1 MHGNREGDVK
11 TRIVWCGMLAGFL
24 CLAGAFAEGEAMLV
38 KPESREKM
46 KVGGPCDYVDYAG
59 TATIT
64 KMEISAASGKQVLAT
79 GGPGYPG
86 CEIWF
91 SFKTDALIRQDW
103 ARKVVDREHL
113 FRLANSWYPGE
124 KYIDKYGIKVGNTYT
139 CILKVLTR
147 GTCTPAVFKFPGCK
161 DDDYFESKKEE

>member
-1 MHGNREGDVK
+1 MKIGFAFCMV
-11 TRIVWCGMLAGFL
+11 CAGFL
-24 CLAGAFAEGEAMLV
+24 CLAGAFAEGEAMSV
-38 KPESREKM
+38 QPKNREKM
-46 KVGGPCDYVDYAG
+46 KVGGPCEYVDYAG

-64 KMEISAASGKQVLAT
+64 KMEISTASGQQALTT

-91 SFKTDALIRQDW
+91 SFKTSANVSPDW
-103 ARKVVDREHL
+103 ARKLLDREHL

-139 CILKVLTR
+139 CILKVITR
-147 GTCTPAVFKFPGCK
+147 GTCTPAMFKFPSCK